1 MLVRLLLIL
10 LILALISWVALW
22 FVKRSL
28 VKWLRGFQVQATQT
42 QNANEVLVQC
52 VSCQTFL
59 PKNRAIVAKDNYY
72 CCEEHASLSQ

>member
-1 MLVRLLLIL
+1 MLLRLLLIL

-28 VKWLRGFQVQATQT
+28 VKWLKGFQVQTTSPQDVSEA
-42 QNANEVLVQC
+42 LVEC
-52 VSCQTFL
+52 AHCHTFI
-59 PKNRAIVAKDNYY
+59 PKNRAIVTHDHFY